1 MPLFWPHHKAHHY
14 YKTHAIELEGFMMLK
29 NVILVL
35 EENQGSLFSTT
46 ETAELIGKST
56 AWLER
61 HRWAGTGIPYDKIGR
76 TPYYR
81 AQTLLDYVTGG
92 NVA

>member
-1 MPLFWPHHKAHHY
+1 
-14 YKTHAIELEGFMMLK
+14 MMLR
-29 NVILVL
+29 NIISVL
-35 EENQGSLFSTT
+35 DENEDTLFSTI
-46 ETAELIGKST
+46 ETAELIGKSK

-81 AQTLLDYVTGG
+81 GKTLLEYITNENNDD
-92 NVA
+92 

>member
-1 MPLFWPHHKAHHY
+1 
-14 YKTHAIELEGFMMLK
+14 MLK
-29 NVILVL
+29 NVIPVL
-35 EENQGSLFSTT
+35 EENQGSLFSTK

-61 HRWAGTGIPYDKIGR
+61 HRWAGTGLPYDKIGR

-81 AQTLLDYVTGG
+81 GKTLLSYVVGES
-92 NVA
+92 AA